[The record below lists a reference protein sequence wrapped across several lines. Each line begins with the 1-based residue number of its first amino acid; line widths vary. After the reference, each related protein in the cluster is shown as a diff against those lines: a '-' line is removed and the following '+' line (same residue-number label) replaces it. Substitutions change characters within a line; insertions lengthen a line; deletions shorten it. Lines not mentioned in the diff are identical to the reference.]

1 MPKADAVFAID
12 GYEVSATFAEKRNQA
27 ALSQVKQILLSS
39 FANNASKARPTLLKR
54 GPWTSLH
61 YRPSGAIM

>member
-27 ALSQVKQILLSS
+27 THGVSDPL
-39 FANNASKARPTLLKR
+39 P
-54 GPWTSLH
+54 
-61 YRPSGAIM
+61 Y